1 MKINQDF
8 KHFIIIILVATIL
21 ASIFGALHNQISFS
35 ISKEFFKD
43 FLFGNFNAYDWNI
56 KNERVLATIV
66 GIIGTWWFGLILG
79 IIYAI
84 VSLFLKIN
92 DKVKL
97 IFKAIFINIILA
109 FIASFI
115 GALVGRF
122 VPIEYSGVFMD
133 FGTNNPRN
141 YIISAYMNTFS
152 YYGGIV
158 GLFVGIIYLYKKNS
172 AEISTEF

>member
-79 IIYAI
+79 IIYIGMLA
-84 VSLFLKIN
+84 VSCNFPHHKHPC
-92 DKVKL
+92 L
-97 IFKAIFINIILA
+97 IKCI
-109 FIASFI
+109 
-115 GALVGRF
+115 
-122 VPIEYSGVFMD
+122 
-133 FGTNNPRN
+133 
-141 YIISAYMNTFS
+141 
-152 YYGGIV
+152 
-158 GLFVGIIYLYKKNS
+158 K
-172 AEISTEF
+172 